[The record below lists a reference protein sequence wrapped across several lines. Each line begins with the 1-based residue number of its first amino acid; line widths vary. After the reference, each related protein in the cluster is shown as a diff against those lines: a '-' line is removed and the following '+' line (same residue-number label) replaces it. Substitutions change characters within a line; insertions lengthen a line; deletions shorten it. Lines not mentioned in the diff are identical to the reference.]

1 MIKIIKLLTTR
12 ESKNLLIS
20 NLSKIEKVLKGEQVA
35 LSKNKAP

>member
-20 NLSKIEKVLKGEQVA
+20 NLSKIEKVLKRKKV
-35 LSKNKAP
+35 LL

>member
-20 NLSKIEKVLKGEQVA
+20 NLSKIERVLKRKKV
-35 LSKNKAP
+35 